1 MRRIDPACLAWL
13 CACVLAGIP
22 FAVHAQVYRC
32 TTASG
37 SVAYQDRPCA
47 PGQKQQV
54 IDVPSRPPPG
64 YMPPVP
70 ATTSPPAT
78 ASAPLPAPVYI
89 PPPPTAL
96 PVMYACVGAVNGKH
110 YLARHLPPPYLAPL
124 GVLGYPPQSLSQVYG
139 SPGGAG
145 MSAPELAPKPRIGGP
160 SIAAGLI
167 EVEDACVPA
176 THVEVCGFVQREYD
190 GNHQKLRAALMPSEQ
205 KPLQRRELQLQ
216 DQLRNCR

>member
-1 MRRIDPACLAWL
+1 
-13 CACVLAGIP
+13 
-22 FAVHAQVYRC
+22 
-32 TTASG
+32 
-37 SVAYQDRPCA
+37 
-47 PGQKQQV
+47 
-54 IDVPSRPPPG
+54 
-64 YMPPVP
+64 
-70 ATTSPPAT
+70 
-78 ASAPLPAPVYI
+78 
-89 PPPPTAL
+89 
-96 PVMYACVGAVNGKH
+96 MYACVGAVNGKH